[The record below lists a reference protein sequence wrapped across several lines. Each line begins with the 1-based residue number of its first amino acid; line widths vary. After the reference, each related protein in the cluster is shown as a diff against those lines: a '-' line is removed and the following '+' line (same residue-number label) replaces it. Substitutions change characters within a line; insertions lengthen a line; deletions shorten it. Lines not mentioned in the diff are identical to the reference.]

1 MNKLFIFLGILL
13 LIIILLM
20 APFGMYIS
28 YSNSFKMMNNEVEA
42 QLKQVDNVLL
52 RRHDLIPNLVNTVK
66 GYAAHEKD
74 VFTNLNNARNQ
85 LLQANGIKEKAAAN
99 NQFES
104 ALSRLLMVVENYPQ
118 LKANEQF
125 NRLMDELAGAE
136 NRLTVERKRYNDLVK
151 EYNNK
156 VQLFPGSIF
165 AGMMNLGP
173 KEYFEVPAAAK
184 EAPVVNFNQD

>member
-1 MNKLFIFLGILL
+1 MNKLLIFLGVLV
-13 LIIILLM
+13 LIIALVMI
-20 APFGMYIS
+20 PFGMYVS
-28 YSNSFKMMNNEVEA
+28 YSNSFKMLDNEVEA

-66 GYAAHEKD
+66 GYAKHEKD

-85 LLQANGIKEKAAAN
+85 MMQASGIKEKAAAN
-99 NQFES
+99 NRFES
-104 ALSRLLMVVENYPQ
+104 ALGRLLMVVENYPQ

-125 NRLMDELAGAE
+125 TRLMDELSGTE

-156 VQLFPGSIF
+156 VMLFPGSIF
-165 AGMMNLGP
+165 AGMLGLS
-173 KEYFEVPAAAK
+173 KKDYFEVPQAAK
-184 EAPVVNFNQD
+184 EAPTVNFE